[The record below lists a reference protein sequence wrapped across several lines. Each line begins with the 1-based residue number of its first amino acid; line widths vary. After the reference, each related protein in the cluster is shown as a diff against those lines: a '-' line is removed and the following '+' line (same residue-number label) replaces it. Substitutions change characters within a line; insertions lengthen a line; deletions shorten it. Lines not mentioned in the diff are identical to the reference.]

1 MSYHCER
8 LHYFAELFVRPY
20 TRDRSSAEQEKAGEG
35 CELAV
40 VASPRLPGPLLLVDA
55 PYMLYRAFF
64 ALPDKITGKDKRP
77 VNALLGSVNAILAV
91 VEEEG
96 PRATIC
102 CMGPD
107 AAPYR
112 TELYPPYHAH
122 RPPMPDD
129 LAWQWDRAPAL
140 YEALGWA
147 GAYDAELEADD
158 LLGALAREEEAAGGS
173 ALVLTGDRDLFQCAT
188 DAVTVLL
195 LGGRGKKG
203 PERVDPADVRRRYGI
218 EPAQVPDFI
227 ALRGDPSDG
236 LPGAKGIGEKRAA
249 EILKRSGTLEAAL
262 EEAEADGAA
271 PSSLLAVAD
280 ELRAF
285 REIATLREPEV
296 KRPPDAPTDYAGGAA
311 AARELGMDR
320 LADRLEKEAAT

>member
-1 MSYHCER
+1 M
-8 LHYFAELFVRPY
+8 
-20 TRDRSSAEQEKAGEG
+20 T
-35 CELAV
+35 AV
-40 VASPRLPGPLLLVDA
+40 ATPLLLVDA

-64 ALPDKITGKDKRP
+64 ALPSTITGVDDKP
-77 VNALLGSVNAILAV
+77 VNALLGSVNAIHSV
-91 VEEEG
+91 IEEEE

-112 TELYPPYHAH
+112 TELYPAYHAH

-129 LAWQWDRAPAL
+129 LEWQWERAPAL

-147 GAYDAELEADD
+147 VEYDPGLEADD
-158 LLGALAREEEAAGGS
+158 LLGALAREEERAGGET
-173 ALVLTGDRDLFQCAT
+173 VILTGDRDLFQCAT
-188 DAVTVLL
+188 DHVRVAL

-203 PERVDPADVRRRYGI
+203 HERIDPAEVRRRYGI

-249 EILKRSGTLEAAL
+249 EILKRSGSLEAAL
-262 EEAEADGAA
+262 EEAESDGAA
-271 PSSLLAVAD
+271 PSSLLAAAD

-285 REIATLREPEV
+285 REIATLREPKV
-296 KRPPDAPTDYAGGAA
+296 RRPRDGATDYAAGAA